1 VRIVVI
7 FRDCHLLLNSSESC
21 WFSLSSRVSKTGPR
35 EHSFCCCLQMSGFK
49 ACILQTKEWGIMMWF
64 GVMYAPVLSH
74 STFCFHI
81 CKPTYQLAASRSD
94 GSLFPLL
101 PCFAALFFLLLCK
114 QIISFQHMELI
125 PCMGSCKDPR
135 PLQKSYICFMYQ
147 VHFF

>member
-1 VRIVVI
+1 
-7 FRDCHLLLNSSESC
+7 
-21 WFSLSSRVSKTGPR
+21 
-35 EHSFCCCLQMSGFK
+35 
-49 ACILQTKEWGIMMWF
+49 MMWF

-81 CKPTYQLAASRSD
+81 CKPTYQLAASMSD

-147 VHFF
+147 VHFFLMRIFKIVQSMYFLMFFMFHIFVKLLLSCL

>member
-1 VRIVVI
+1 
-7 FRDCHLLLNSSESC
+7 
-21 WFSLSSRVSKTGPR
+21 
-35 EHSFCCCLQMSGFK
+35 
-49 ACILQTKEWGIMMWF
+49 MMWF

-147 VHFF
+147 VHFFNENFQNCPVDVFLNVLYVSYFCQVVTELLINEGAYLKM